1 MVLFRIAASMV
12 LALCSLWAAAA
23 LYMDLRVA
31 KLRLPVA
38 LLFVVLIVLVMFK
51 IRPFPRAIACG
62 FGLFGAV
69 LVWWLLIAPTNDANW
84 LADVAICVL
93 ST

>member
-1 MVLFRIAASMV
+1 MVLFRIAASVV

-38 LLFVVLIVLVMFK
+38 LLFVVLVALVMFK
-51 IRPFPRAIACG
+51 IRLTICAILDITASSTISRIGKRAR
-62 FGLFGAV
+62 
-69 LVWWLLIAPTNDANW
+69 
-84 LADVAICVL
+84 
-93 ST
+93 